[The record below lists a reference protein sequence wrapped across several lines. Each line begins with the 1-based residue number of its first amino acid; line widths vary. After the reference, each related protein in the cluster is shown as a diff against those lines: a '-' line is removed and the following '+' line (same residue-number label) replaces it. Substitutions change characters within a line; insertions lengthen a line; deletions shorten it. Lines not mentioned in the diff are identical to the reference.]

1 MSAAVVTA
9 VVVTFNRKDL
19 LAECLGALR
28 AQTVPPQR
36 VIVVDNASTDGTGEL
51 LAGALDVEA
60 VTLRHNT
67 GGAGGFAAGIA
78 TALTG
83 PADAIWLLDDDTIP
97 EPTALAELVAARDRY
112 PGSRP
117 AVMASRVVWTDGRDH
132 PMNTPRTR
140 AGVDGIAL
148 DAAASVGCRPI
159 RSASFV
165 SILVGREAV
174 ERYGLPEAAYFLW
187 NDDFEYTTRL
197 LRDAVG
203 LYCPASVVV
212 HKTRTFGS
220 SDADP
225 GERFFYEVRNKA
237 WLFTRSRSLSPAEKV
252 LYGGSTVRRWAR
264 TLARSKDRIVLWRGL
279 RDGLRAACRPPM
291 QTVGLLQE
299 AGYVESEEGRA

>member
-1 MSAAVVTA
+1 MSAAVVAA

-36 VIVVDNASTDGTGEL
+36 VIVVDNASTDGTSEL

-97 EPTALAELVAARDRY
+97 APTALAELLRARASY
-112 PGSRP
+112 AGGKPE
-117 AVMASRVVWTDGRDH
+117 VVASRVVWTDGRDH

-140 AGVDGIAL
+140 PGARGAAL
-148 DAAASVGCRPI
+148 DAAAAVGCRPI

-165 SILVGREAV
+165 SILVDRSAV
-174 ERYGLPEAAYFLW
+174 ERHGLPEAAYFVW

-197 LRDAVG
+197 LRNGVG
-203 LYCPASVVV
+203 LYCPASIVV

-220 SDADP
+220 TDADP

-237 WLFTRSRSLSPAEKV
+237 WMFTRSRSLSPAEKV
-252 LYGGSTVRRWAR
+252 LYGGSTLTRWAR
-264 TLARSKDRIVLWRGL
+264 TLLASTDRPLLLRGL
-279 RDGLRAACRPPM
+279 RRGLRAASDPPAL
-291 QTVGLLQE
+291 TSRVLAE
-299 AGYVESEEGRA
+299 AGLDVVVP